1 MTMLLENAL
10 RLIFTPRTVFHV
22 GEYCEY
28 RLLDKM
34 HEINLASWKTLTVEH
49 AWNEHDDEAITLFN

>member
-10 RLIFTPRTVFHV
+10 TLIFTPIFFFHV
-22 GEYCEY
+22 GEYCEC
-28 RLLDKM
+28 RLLDKT
-34 HEINLASWKTLTVEH
+34 HEINLPPWKTLTVGY